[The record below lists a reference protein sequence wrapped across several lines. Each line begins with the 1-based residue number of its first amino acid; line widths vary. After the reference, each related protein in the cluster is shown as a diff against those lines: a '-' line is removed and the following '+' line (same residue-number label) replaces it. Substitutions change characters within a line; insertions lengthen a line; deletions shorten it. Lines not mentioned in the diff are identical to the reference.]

1 MVSFLAHSLLVG
13 GGSGFGANSLKFAF
27 EVVVFLE
34 HVVELG
40 LELLEVEV
48 SVEFLRVSCL
58 G

>member
-1 MVSFLAHSLLVG
+1 MLQKVVSFLAHCLLVG

-40 LELLEVEV
+40 LELLEFEV
-48 SVEFLRVSCL
+48 SVEF
-58 G
+58 

>member
-13 GGSGFGANSLKFAF
+13 GGCGFGANRLKFAF
-27 EVVVFLE
+27 EVVVFLQ

-40 LELLEVEV
+40 LELLEFEV
-48 SVEFLRVSCL
+48 SVEFKRLSCL